1 LLEPFDEG
9 GLSMFGT
16 VGRAH
21 IKPENKE
28 KFVQVLERQDYDQQ
42 VSGFVR
48 SYVMFPENRENE
60 VLLVAMF
67 TDRDTYFRNA
77 DDPTQHERY
86 VEYRALLEDEPEWTD
101 GEWLEYE
108 APGS

>member
-1 LLEPFDEG
+1 
-9 GLSMFGT
+9 MFGT

-28 KFVQVLERQDYDQQ
+28 KFVQVLERQGYDQQ

-48 SYVMFPENRENE
+48 SYLMFPENRENE

-67 TDRDTYFRNA
+67 TDRDTYYRNA

-86 VEYRALLEDEPEWTD
+86 VEYRALLEDDPEWTD
-101 GEWLEYE
+101 GEWLEYVYE